1 MLFPLAKEDK
11 ENLKRFNQN
20 KITLFA
26 LKKLFLNVCVDDP
39 PSNEAITKITK
50 AFQDLEMIKP
60 DNQTGTG
67 NKNIV

>member
-20 KITLFA
+20 KSTLFA

-50 AFQDLEMIKP
+50 AFHDLEMIQP
-60 DNQTGTG
+60 DTQTGID
-67 NKNIV
+67 NRNIV